1 MKNFKELLVWQKS
14 IDFVTIVYKVTD
26 SFPDT
31 ENFRLKSQLR
41 RASISIP
48 SNISEGCARRSKT
61 DFIQY
66 LKIARGSAAEVETQI
81 IIIIIISHNL
91 KFINQEIYFELSEL
105 IVEISKMLNGLIN
118 SLVQSTEN

>member
-66 LKIARGSAAEVETQI
+66 LKIARGSAAEVET
-81 IIIIIISHNL
+81 
-91 KFINQEIYFELSEL
+91 
-105 IVEISKMLNGLIN
+105 
-118 SLVQSTEN
+118 

>member
-31 ENFRLKSQLR
+31 ENFGLKSQLR

-81 IIIIIISHNL
+81 IIISYNL

-105 IVEISKMLNGLIN
+105 IVKISKMLNGLIN

>member
-31 ENFRLKSQLR
+31 ENFGLKSQLR

-48 SNISEGCARRSKT
+48 SNISGGCARRSKT

-66 LKIARGSAAEVETQI
+66 LKIARGSVAEVETQ
-81 IIIIIISHNL
+81 IIISHNL

>member
-31 ENFRLKSQLR
+31 ENFGLKSQLR

-66 LKIARGSAAEVETQI
+66 LKIVRGSAAEVETQI
-81 IIIIIISHNL
+81 IIISYNL

-105 IVEISKMLNGLIN
+105 IVKISKMLNGLIN